1 EVQRAITLR
10 DHGEDVESVRKVLE
24 PDWDTSVPEGLD
36 LDDISED
43 ILDVYNLGTQEV
55 DFEHLADQLDSGVA
69 VSDISMGEDSDLNEQ
84 IENESNLGSNN
95 WVVDSEKSETGR
107 PIMADDPHRG
117 VTVPSLRYI
126 AHLSAPGLDII
137 GGGEPVLPGISIG
150 HNGTSAFGLTI
161 FSIDQ
166 EDLFIYETNPDNPSE
181 YQYESD
187 WEE

>member
-1 EVQRAITLR
+1 DEWASYGPETEKITTSFTDGINAYIKMTEENPELLPEEFDILGYEPSEWEAEDVVRIRSHGLTRNVTNEVQRAITLR

-107 PIMADDPHRG
+107 PIMA
-117 VTVPSLRYI
+117 
-126 AHLSAPGLDII
+126 
-137 GGGEPVLPGISIG
+137 
-150 HNGTSAFGLTI
+150 
-161 FSIDQ
+161 
-166 EDLFIYETNPDNPSE
+166 
-181 YQYESD
+181 
-187 WEE
+187 